1 MGGMGSKKILMIST
15 DPEAPIIAKADYAVS
30 GDLHGVIPAICD
42 ELRKKLIRRLA
53 HLWDII

>member
-1 MGGMGSKKILMIST
+1 MGSKKILMIST